1 MKYRHRIF
9 PAMAALIVALSLCPC
24 SALAARNGT
33 ADSGEPAG
41 GQTVNALPEL
51 PVLYPVEVQEYTAGD
66 LDEPR
71 ISKTYELSL
80 TDDPALI
87 PTEDFERSGRTY
99 TCLYVIKEDQTET
112 DTKEHI
118 EVITLET
125 DTSDMAEILQLLEPE
140 LEITT
145 EDGYT
150 GTLTPDY
157 TNIQVEASGYGT
169 SSRTVS
175 ATRTYPN
182 LSSADVALIPKTTE
196 EGGRTLTLA
205 DVDWQEAATDYQ
217 DGYDLAIRYT
227 ATATYTGTA
236 TSKYATGYTVTAD
249 YKGNVTRTDCDTVRY
264 TAIFASHGET
274 QSDTEAE
281 PGAGMDL
288 RLVLVPLGLIALGG
302 AGFGSWKLVKYLRD
316 KKRGYVK

>member
-1 MKYRHRIF
+1 
-9 PAMAALIVALSLCPC
+9 MAALILALSLCPC
-24 SALAARNGT
+24 SALAAEDGT
-33 ADSGEPAG
+33 ADSGEPDG
-41 GQTVNALPEL
+41 EQTVNALPEP

-66 LDEPR
+66 RDEPR

-80 TDDPALI
+80 TDDPAFI
-87 PTEDFERSGRTY
+87 PTGDFERSGRTY
-99 TCLYVIKEDQTET
+99 TLLDIIKEDQTET

-150 GTLTPDY
+150 GVLTPDY
-157 TNIQVEASGYGT
+157 PSIQVEASGYGT

-227 ATATYTGTA
+227 ATATYAGTA

-249 YKGNVTRTDCDTVRY
+249 YKGDVTRTDCDTVRY
-264 TAIFASHGET
+264 TAVFASHGET

-281 PGAGMDL
+281 PGAGIDL
-288 RLVLVPLGLIALGG
+288 RLVLIPLGVIALGG
-302 AGFGSWKLVKYLRD
+302 AGFGGWKLVKYLRD

>member
-1 MKYRHRIF
+1 
-9 PAMAALIVALSLCPC
+9 MAALILALSLCPC
-24 SALAARNGT
+24 SALAAEDGT
-33 ADSGEPAG
+33 ADSGEPDG
-41 GQTVNALPEL
+41 EQTVNALPEP

-66 LDEPR
+66 RDEPR

-80 TDDPALI
+80 TDDPAFI
-87 PTEDFERSGRTY
+87 PTGDFERSGRTY
-99 TCLYVIKEDQTET
+99 TLLYIIKEDQTET

-150 GTLTPDY
+150 GVLTPDY
-157 TNIQVEASGYGT
+157 PSIQVEASGYGT

-196 EGGRTLTLA
+196 EGGCTLTLA

-249 YKGNVTRTDCDTVRY
+249 YKGDVTRTDCDTVRY
-264 TAIFASHGET
+264 TAVFASHGET

-288 RLVLVPLGLIALGG
+288 RLVLIPLGVVALGG
-302 AGFGSWKLVKYLRD
+302 AGFGGWKLVKYLRD

>member
-1 MKYRHRIF
+1 
-9 PAMAALIVALSLCPC
+9 MAALILALSLCPC
-24 SALAARNGT
+24 SALAAEDGT
-33 ADSGEPAG
+33 ADSGEPDG
-41 GQTVNALPEL
+41 EQTVNALPEP

-66 LDEPR
+66 RDEPR

-80 TDDPALI
+80 TDDPAFI
-87 PTEDFERSGRTY
+87 PTGDFERSGRTY
-99 TCLYVIKEDQTET
+99 TLLDIIKEDQTET

-150 GTLTPDY
+150 GVLTPDY
-157 TNIQVEASGYGT
+157 PSIQVEASGYGT

-227 ATATYTGTA
+227 ATATYAGTA

-249 YKGNVTRTDCDTVRY
+249 YKGDVTRTDCDTVRY
-264 TAIFASHGET
+264 TAVFASHGET

-288 RLVLVPLGLIALGG
+288 RLVLIPLGVVALGG
-302 AGFGSWKLVKYLRD
+302 AGFGGWKLVKYLRD

>member
-9 PAMAALIVALSLCPC
+9 PAMAVLILALSLCPC
-24 SALAARNGT
+24 SALAAEDGT
-33 ADSGEPAG
+33 ADSGEPDG
-41 GQTVNALPEL
+41 EQTVNALPEP

-66 LDEPR
+66 RDEPR

-87 PTEDFERSGRTY
+87 PTGDFERSGRTY
-99 TCLYVIKEDQTET
+99 TLLDIIKEDQTET

-125 DTSDMAEILQLLEPE
+125 DTSDVAEILQLLEPE

-150 GTLTPDY
+150 GVLTPDY
-157 TNIQVEASGYGT
+157 PSIQVEASGYGK

-196 EGGRTLTLA
+196 EGGCTLTLA

-249 YKGNVTRTDCDTVRY
+249 YKGDVTRTDCDTVRY
-264 TAIFASHGET
+264 TAVFASHGET

-288 RLVLVPLGLIALGG
+288 RLVLIPLGVVALGG
-302 AGFGSWKLVKYLRD
+302 AGFGGWKLVKYLRD

>member
-9 PAMAALIVALSLCPC
+9 PAMAALILALSLCPC
-24 SALAARNGT
+24 SALAAEDGT
-33 ADSGEPAG
+33 ADSGEPDG
-41 GQTVNALPEL
+41 EQTVNALPEP

-66 LDEPR
+66 RDEPR

-80 TDDPALI
+80 TDDPAFI
-87 PTEDFERSGRTY
+87 PTGDFERSGRTY
-99 TCLYVIKEDQTET
+99 TLLDIIKEDQTET

-150 GTLTPDY
+150 GVLTPDY
-157 TNIQVEASGYGT
+157 PSIQVEASGYGT

-249 YKGNVTRTDCDTVRY
+249 YKGDVTRTDCDTVRS
-264 TAIFASHGET
+264 TALFASHGEA

-281 PGAGMDL
+281 PGAGIDL
-288 RLVLVPLGLIALGG
+288 RLVLIPLGVIALGG
-302 AGFGSWKLVKYLRD
+302 AGFGGWKLVKYLRD

>member
-9 PAMAALIVALSLCPC
+9 PAMAALILALSLCPC
-24 SALAARNGT
+24 SALAAEDGT
-33 ADSGEPAG
+33 ADSGEPDG
-41 GQTVNALPEL
+41 EQTVNALPEP

-66 LDEPR
+66 RDEPR

-80 TDDPALI
+80 TDDPAFI
-87 PTEDFERSGRTY
+87 PTGDFERSGRTY
-99 TCLYVIKEDQTET
+99 TLLDIIKEDQTET

-150 GTLTPDY
+150 GVLTPDY
-157 TNIQVEASGYGT
+157 PSIQVEASGYGT

-249 YKGNVTRTDCDTVRY
+249 YKGDVTRTDCDTVRY
-264 TAIFASHGET
+264 TAVFASHGET

-281 PGAGMDL
+281 PGAGIDL
-288 RLVLVPLGLIALGG
+288 RLVLIPLGVIALGG
-302 AGFGSWKLVKYLRD
+302 AGFGGWKLVKYLRD

>member
-1 MKYRHRIF
+1 MKYRIF
-9 PAMAALIVALSLCPC
+9 PAMAALLLALSLCP
-24 SALAARNGT
+24 SAWATEGG
-33 ADSGEPAG
+33 GEPSAG
-41 GQTVNALPEL
+41 QESNAQAEP
-51 PVLYPVEVQEYTAGD
+51 PALYPVEVREYTAEGS
-66 LDEPR
+66 DEPR
-71 ISKTYELSL
+71 ISKTYELSRA
-80 TDDPALI
+80 DEPGLI
-87 PTEDFERSGRTY
+87 PTGDFERSGRRY
-99 TCLYVIKEDQTET
+99 TLLDIIKEDQTET

-125 DTSDMAEILQLLEPE
+125 DTKDMAEILKLLEPE
-140 LEITT
+140 LEVTT

-150 GTLTPDY
+150 GVLTPDY
-157 TNIQVEASGYGT
+157 TNLQVEASGYGT

-196 EGGRTLTLA
+196 ENGRTLTLA

-249 YKGNVTRTDCDTVRY
+249 YKGDVTRTTCDTVRY
-264 TAIFASHGET
+264 TAVFASHGET
-274 QSDTEAE
+274 QNGTAAETE
-281 PGAGMDL
+281 PGTGVDL
-288 RLVLVPLGLIALGG
+288 RLALIPLGAAALGG
-302 AGFGSWKLVKYLRD
+302 AGFGVWKLVKYLRD

>member
-1 MKYRHRIF
+1 
-9 PAMAALIVALSLCPC
+9 MAALLLALSLCPC
-24 SALAARNGT
+24 SALAAEDGAAENMET
-33 ADSGEPAG
+33 APVQAEPP
-41 GQTVNALPEL
+41 T
-51 PVLYPVEVQEYTAGD
+51 LYPTEVLEYTAGD

-71 ISKTYELSL
+71 ISKTYELSP

-87 PTEDFERSGRTY
+87 PTGDFERSGRIY
-99 TCLYVIKEDQTET
+99 TLLDIIKEDQTET

-150 GTLTPDY
+150 GVLTPDY
-157 TNIQVEASGYGT
+157 PSIQVEASGYGT

-227 ATATYTGTA
+227 ATATYAGTA
-236 TSKYATGYTVTAD
+236 TSK
-249 YKGNVTRTDCDTVRY
+249 
-264 TAIFASHGET
+264 
-274 QSDTEAE
+274 
-281 PGAGMDL
+281 
-288 RLVLVPLGLIALGG
+288 
-302 AGFGSWKLVKYLRD
+302 
-316 KKRGYVK
+316 

>member
-1 MKYRHRIF
+1 MKYRIF
-9 PAMAALIVALSLCPC
+9 PAVAALLLAFSICP
-24 SALAARNGT
+24 SAWAADGET
-33 ADSGEPAG
+33 AGGEPA
-41 GQTVNALPEL
+41 A
-51 PVLYPVEVQEYTAGD
+51 LYPVEVLEYMAEGS
-66 LDEPR
+66 DEPR

-80 TDDPALI
+80 ADDPGRI
-87 PTEDFERSGRTY
+87 PTGNFERSGRVY
-99 TCLYVIKEDQTET
+99 TLLDIIREDQTET

-125 DTSDMAEILQLLEPE
+125 DTKDMAEILQLLEPE

-145 EDGYT
+145 EDGYI
-150 GTLTPDY
+150 GVLTPDY

-182 LSSADVALIPKTTE
+182 LSSADVSLVPKTTE

-205 DVDWQEAATDYQ
+205 DVQWQEAATDYQ

-227 ATATYTGTA
+227 ATASYTGTA
-236 TSKYATGYTVTAD
+236 TSRYATGYTVTVD
-249 YKGNVTRTDCDTVRY
+249 YKGDVTKTECDVVRY
-264 TAIFASHGET
+264 TAVFASHGET
-274 QSDTEAE
+274 QTGAE
-281 PGAGMDL
+281 TAAEQATGGGVDF
-288 RLVLVPLGLIALGG
+288 RLALIPLGAAALGG
-302 AGFGSWKLVKYLRD
+302 AGFGGWKLAKYLRD

>member
-1 MKYRHRIF
+1 MKYRIF
-9 PAMAALIVALSLCPC
+9 PAMAALLLTLSLCP
-24 SALAARNGT
+24 SAWAAGDEAAGST
-33 ADSGEPAG
+33 EPDAG
-41 GQTVNALPEL
+41 QAVNAQQEP
-51 PVLYPVEVQEYTAGD
+51 PALYPVEVLEYTEGD
-66 LDEPR
+66 SDEPR
-71 ISKTYELSL
+71 ISKTYELSH
-80 TDDPALI
+80 TDDPARI
-87 PTEDFERSGRTY
+87 PTEDFERSGRVY
-99 TCLYVIKEDQTET
+99 TLLDIIKEDQTET

-125 DTSDMAEILQLLEPE
+125 DTNDMAKIIQLLEPE

-150 GTLTPDY
+150 GVLTPDY
-157 TNIQVEASGYGT
+157 PSVRVEAAGYKT
-169 SSRTVS
+169 STRTVS

-182 LSSADVALIPKTTE
+182 LSSADVSLIPKTTE

-205 DVDWQEAATDYQ
+205 DVQWQEAATDYQ

-249 YKGNVTRTDCDTVRY
+249 YKGDVTKTECDIVRY
-264 TAIFASHGET
+264 TAIFASHSET
-274 QSDTEAE
+274 QNSPETEPE
-281 PGAGMDL
+281 QGTGIDL
-288 RLVLVPLGLIALGG
+288 RLVLIPLGAIALGG
-302 AGFGSWKLVKYLRD
+302 AGFGAWKLAKYLRD

>member
-24 SALAARNGT
+24 SALAAGNGT

-99 TCLYVIKEDQTET
+99 TLLDIIKEDQTET

-157 TNIQVEASGYGT
+157 PSIQVEASGYGT

-249 YKGNVTRTDCDTVRY
+249 YKGDVTRTDCDTVRY

-288 RLVLVPLGLIALGG
+288 RLVLILLGLIALGG

>member
-1 MKYRHRIF
+1 
-9 PAMAALIVALSLCPC
+9 MAALIVALSLCPC
-24 SALAARNGT
+24 SALAAGNGT

-41 GQTVNALPEL
+41 GQTINALPGL

-99 TCLYVIKEDQTET
+99 TLLDVIKEDQTET

-249 YKGNVTRTDCDTVRY
+249 YKGDVTRTDCDTVRY

-288 RLVLVPLGLIALGG
+288 RLVLIPLGLIALGG

>member
-1 MKYRHRIF
+1 MKYRIF
-9 PAMAALIVALSLCPC
+9 PAMAALLLTLSLCP
-24 SALAARNGT
+24 SAWAAGDEAAGST
-33 ADSGEPAG
+33 EPDA
-41 GQTVNALPEL
+41 GQTVNAQQEP
-51 PVLYPVEVQEYTAGD
+51 PALYPVEVLEYTEGD
-66 LDEPR
+66 SGEPR
-71 ISKTYELSL
+71 ISKTYELSH
-80 TDDPALI
+80 TDDPARI
-87 PTEDFERSGRTY
+87 PTEDFERSGRVY
-99 TCLYVIKEDQTET
+99 TLLDIIKEDQTET

-118 EVITLET
+118 EVITLEA
-125 DTSDMAEILQLLEPE
+125 DTNDMAEILQLLEPE

-157 TNIQVEASGYGT
+157 PSIQVEASGYGT

-249 YKGNVTRTDCDTVRY
+249 YKGDVTRTDCDTVRY

-288 RLVLVPLGLIALGG
+288 RLVLIPLGLIALGG

>member
-1 MKYRHRIF
+1 
-9 PAMAALIVALSLCPC
+9 MAALILALSLCPC
-24 SALAARNGT
+24 SALAAEDGT
-33 ADSGEPAG
+33 ADSGEPDG
-41 GQTVNALPEL
+41 EQTVNALPEP

-66 LDEPR
+66 RDEPR

-80 TDDPALI
+80 TDDPAFI
-87 PTEDFERSGRTY
+87 PTGDFERSGRTY
-99 TCLYVIKEDQTET
+99 TLLDIIKEDQTET

-150 GTLTPDY
+150 GVLTPDY
-157 TNIQVEASGYGT
+157 PSIQVEASGYGT

-249 YKGNVTRTDCDTVRY
+249 YKGDVTRTDCDTVRY
-264 TAIFASHGET
+264 TAVFASHGET

-281 PGAGMDL
+281 PGAGIDL
-288 RLVLVPLGLIALGG
+288 RLVLIPLGVIALGG
-302 AGFGSWKLVKYLRD
+302 AGFGGWKLVKYLRD

>member
-9 PAMAALIVALSLCPC
+9 PAMAALILALSLCPC
-24 SALAARNGT
+24 SALAAEDGT
-33 ADSGEPAG
+33 ADSGEPDG
-41 GQTVNALPEL
+41 EQTVNALPEP

-66 LDEPR
+66 RDEPR

-80 TDDPALI
+80 TDDPAFI
-87 PTEDFERSGRTY
+87 PTGDFERSGRTY
-99 TCLYVIKEDQTET
+99 TLLDIIKEDQTET

-150 GTLTPDY
+150 GVLTPDY
-157 TNIQVEASGYGT
+157 PSIQVEASGYGT

-182 LSSADVALIPKTTE
+182 LSSADVSLIPKTTE

-249 YKGNVTRTDCDTVRY
+249 YKGDVTRTDCDTVRY
-264 TAIFASHGET
+264 TAVFASHGET

-281 PGAGMDL
+281 PGAGIDL
-288 RLVLVPLGLIALGG
+288 RLVLIPLGVIALGG
-302 AGFGSWKLVKYLRD
+302 AGFGGWKLVKYLRD

>member
-1 MKYRHRIF
+1 
-9 PAMAALIVALSLCPC
+9 
-24 SALAARNGT
+24 
-33 ADSGEPAG
+33 
-41 GQTVNALPEL
+41 
-51 PVLYPVEVQEYTAGD
+51 
-66 LDEPR
+66 
-71 ISKTYELSL
+71 
-80 TDDPALI
+80 
-87 PTEDFERSGRTY
+87 
-99 TCLYVIKEDQTET
+99 
-112 DTKEHI
+112 
-118 EVITLET
+118 
-125 DTSDMAEILQLLEPE
+125 MAEILQLLEPE

-150 GTLTPDY
+150 GVLTPDY
-157 TNIQVEASGYGT
+157 PSIQVEASGYGT

-182 LSSADVALIPKTTE
+182 LSSADVSLIPKTTE

-249 YKGNVTRTDCDTVRY
+249 YKGEVTKTSCDTVTY

-274 QSDTEAE
+274 QNGTETEAE
-281 PGAGMDL
+281 PAGSIDP
-288 RLVLVPLGLIALGG
+288 RLALIPLGLIALGG
-302 AGFGSWKLVKYLRD
+302 AGFGGWKLVKYLRD

>member
-1 MKYRHRIF
+1 M
-9 PAMAALIVALSLCPC
+9 
-24 SALAARNGT
+24 
-33 ADSGEPAG
+33 
-41 GQTVNALPEL
+41 
-51 PVLYPVEVQEYTAGD
+51 EVQEYTAGD

-99 TCLYVIKEDQTET
+99 TLLDIIKEDQTET

-157 TNIQVEASGYGT
+157 PSIQVEASGYGT

-249 YKGNVTRTDCDTVRY
+249 YKGDVTRTDCDTVRY

-288 RLVLVPLGLIALGG
+288 RLVLIPLGLIALGG

>member
-1 MKYRHRIF
+1 MKHRIF
-9 PAMAALIVALSLCPC
+9 PAMAALFLALSLCP
-24 SALAARNGT
+24 SALAAEGG
-33 ADSGEPAG
+33 GEPTAG
-41 GQTVNALPEL
+41 QEASAQTERPA
-51 PVLYPVEVQEYTAGD
+51 LYPVEVQEYTAGD
-66 LDEPR
+66 SDEPR
-71 ISKTYELSL
+71 ISKTYELSH
-80 TDDPALI
+80 TDDPSLI
-87 PTEDFERSGRTY
+87 PTGDFERSGRRY
-99 TCLYVIKEDQTET
+99 TLLDIIKEDQTET

-125 DTSDMAEILQLLEPE
+125 DTKDMAEILKLLEPE
-140 LEITT
+140 LEVTT

-150 GTLTPDY
+150 GVLTPDY
-157 TNIQVEASGYGT
+157 TNLQVEASGYGT

-196 EGGRTLTLA
+196 ENGRTLTLA

-249 YKGNVTRTDCDTVRY
+249 YKGDVTRTTCDTVRY
-264 TAIFASHGET
+264 TAVFASHGET
-274 QSDTEAE
+274 QNGTAAETE
-281 PGAGMDL
+281 PGTGVDL
-288 RLVLVPLGLIALGG
+288 RLALIPLGAAALGG
-302 AGFGSWKLVKYLRD
+302 AGFGVWKLVKYLRD

>member
-1 MKYRHRIF
+1 
-9 PAMAALIVALSLCPC
+9 MAALLLALSLCPC
-24 SALAARNGT
+24 SALAAGDGAAENTET
-33 ADSGEPAG
+33 APAQAEPPA
-41 GQTVNALPEL
+41 
-51 PVLYPVEVQEYTAGD
+51 LYPTEVLEYTAGD

-71 ISKTYELSL
+71 ISKTYELSP
-80 TDDPALI
+80 TDDPALLFFFDVAGSAGI
-87 PTEDFERSGRTY
+87 Y
-99 TCLYVIKEDQTET
+99 TLLDIIKEGQTET
-112 DTKEHI
+112 DTKEYI

-150 GTLTPDY
+150 GVLTPDY
-157 TNIQVEASGYGT
+157 PSIQVEASGYGT

-249 YKGNVTRTDCDTVRY
+249 YKGDVTKTSCDTVTY

-274 QSDTEAE
+274 QNGTETEAE
-281 PGAGMDL
+281 PAGSIDP
-288 RLVLVPLGLIALGG
+288 RLALIPLGLIALGG
-302 AGFGSWKLVKYLRD
+302 AGFGGWKLVKYLRD

>member
-1 MKYRHRIF
+1 
-9 PAMAALIVALSLCPC
+9 MAALLLALSLCPC
-24 SALAARNGT
+24 SALAAGDGAAENMET
-33 ADSGEPAG
+33 ATAPAQAEPPA
-41 GQTVNALPEL
+41 
-51 PVLYPVEVQEYTAGD
+51 LYPTEVLEYTAGD
-66 LDEPR
+66 FDELR
-71 ISKTYELSL
+71 VSKTYELSP

-87 PTEDFERSGRTY
+87 PTGDFERSGRVY
-99 TCLYVIKEDQTET
+99 TLLDIIKEDQTET

-150 GTLTPDY
+150 GVLTPDY
-157 TNIQVEASGYGT
+157 PSIQVEASG
-169 SSRTVS
+169 
-175 ATRTYPN
+175 
-182 LSSADVALIPKTTE
+182 LSSADVSLIPKTTE
-196 EGGRTLTLA
+196 EGGRTLSLA

-249 YKGNVTRTDCDTVRY
+249 YKGDVTKTSCDTVTY

-274 QSDTEAE
+274 QNGTETEAE
-281 PGAGMDL
+281 PAGSIDP
-288 RLVLVPLGLIALGG
+288 RLALIPLGLIALGG
-302 AGFGSWKLVKYLRD
+302 AGFGGWKLVKYLRD

>member
-9 PAMAALIVALSLCPC
+9 PAMAALILALSLCPC
-24 SALAARNGT
+24 SALAAEDGT
-33 ADSGEPAG
+33 ADSGE
-41 GQTVNALPEL
+41 QTVNALPEP

-87 PTEDFERSGRTY
+87 PTGDFERSGRTY
-99 TCLYVIKEDQTET
+99 TLLDIIKEDQTET

-118 EVITLET
+118 EIITLET

-157 TNIQVEASGYGT
+157 PSIQVEASGYGT

-249 YKGNVTRTDCDTVRY
+249 YKGDVTRTDCDTVRY
-264 TAIFASHGET
+264 TAIFASHSET

-288 RLVLVPLGLIALGG
+288 RLVLIPLGVIALGG
-302 AGFGSWKLVKYLRD
+302 AGFGGWKLVKYLRD

>member
-9 PAMAALIVALSLCPC
+9 PAMAALILALSLCPC
-24 SALAARNGT
+24 SALAAEDGT
-33 ADSGEPAG
+33 ADSGEPDG
-41 GQTVNALPEL
+41 EQTVNALPEP

-66 LDEPR
+66 RDEPR

-80 TDDPALI
+80 TDDPAFI
-87 PTEDFERSGRTY
+87 PTGDFERSGRTY
-99 TCLYVIKEDQTET
+99 TLLDIIKEDQTET

-150 GTLTPDY
+150 GVLTPDY
-157 TNIQVEASGYGT
+157 PSIQVEASGYGT

-227 ATATYTGTA
+227 ATATYAGTA

-249 YKGNVTRTDCDTVRY
+249 YKGDVTRTDCDTVRY
-264 TAIFASHGET
+264 TAVFASHGET

-281 PGAGMDL
+281 PGAGIDL
-288 RLVLVPLGLIALGG
+288 RLVLIPLGVIALGG
-302 AGFGSWKLVKYLRD
+302 AGFGGWKLVKYLRD

>member
-24 SALAARNGT
+24 SALAAGNGT

-99 TCLYVIKEDQTET
+99 TLLDIIKENQTET

-157 TNIQVEASGYGT
+157 PSIQVEASGYGT

-249 YKGNVTRTDCDTVRY
+249 YKGDVTRTDCDTVRY

-288 RLVLVPLGLIALGG
+288 RLVLIPLGLIALGG